1 MATAT
6 SATLHLPNTEPK
18 NCRRAVR
25 CAKAQDQDKRL
36 LWLRNFCCHF
46 ARAIALVTAT
56 YSFHPSAASWAR
68 SRPKSF
74 IPDTLANTEISVGQ
88 VAVIFAVRFLFPK
101 AIVLVLVC
109 LIGNQHSTVTRSM
122 ARGQIHD
129 SQWPILMESYTTTSR
144 GVYSS
149 LNRMAWLRQL
159 VVSSLPLLR
168 L

>member
-109 LIGNQHSTVTRSM
+109 LIAISTAQSLGLWLEDKSTIRN
-122 ARGQIHD
+122 GQYSWKAI
-129 SQWPILMESYTTTSR
+129 QLRVVESIP
-144 GVYSS
+144 V
-149 LNRMAWLRQL
+149 
-159 VVSSLPLLR
+159 
-168 L
+168 